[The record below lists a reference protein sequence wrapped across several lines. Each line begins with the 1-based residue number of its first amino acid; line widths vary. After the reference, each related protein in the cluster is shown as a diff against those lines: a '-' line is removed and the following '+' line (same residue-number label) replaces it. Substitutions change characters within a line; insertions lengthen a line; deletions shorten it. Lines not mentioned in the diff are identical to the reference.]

1 MSRILIVED
10 EFSISNFMKTVLEGD
25 GYTVEVATCAA
36 QARAALDRAEY
47 QVLLLDLGLPD
58 ADGLELL
65 RELRQR
71 YALPVIVV
79 SARTEESEKVA
90 ALDCGADDYIT
101 KPFGSP
107 ELLAR
112 IRAALRRAGPAAGTT
127 AFTTGA
133 LTIDYD
139 KHLVTIEGK
148 PVHLTANEYRLVEL
162 LSRSAGKVLTYD
174 RISEA
179 MWGDAAGGIPPHR
192 LADAVVGEDLAGAAA
207 QKLHQAVF
215 VGGQMHRLALDG
227 HQVLII
233 IDGERPGGKGGGAG
247 SGTGPAQRR
256 PDACQ
261 QLRRAERLGDIVIGA
276 AVQGGHLFAF
286 LGAGRNHNDRQGVP
300 LPQLP
305 QKLQPVGVRQSEIQQ
320 QHLVFRPVQ
329 RRTGLCRTGGHL
341 HGVAVAL
348 QHRLHK
354 ITDGKL
360 VLHDQNSTHRFRPPL
375 WSVSAG

>member
-10 EFSISNFMKTVLEGD
+10 EFSISNFLKTVLEGD

-47 QVLLLDLGLPD
+47 RVLLLDLGLPD

-179 MWGDAAGGIPPHR
+179 MWGDAAGGNSQLLRVNMANIRRKLEQNPAEPQYILTEIGVGYR
-192 LADAVVGEDLAGAAA
+192 MRDAL
-207 QKLHQAVF
+207 
-215 VGGQMHRLALDG
+215 
-227 HQVLII
+227 
-233 IDGERPGGKGGGAG
+233 
-247 SGTGPAQRR
+247 
-256 PDACQ
+256 
-261 QLRRAERLGDIVIGA
+261 
-276 AVQGGHLFAF
+276 
-286 LGAGRNHNDRQGVP
+286 
-300 LPQLP
+300 
-305 QKLQPVGVRQSEIQQ
+305 
-320 QHLVFRPVQ
+320 
-329 RRTGLCRTGGHL
+329 
-341 HGVAVAL
+341 
-348 QHRLHK
+348 
-354 ITDGKL
+354 
-360 VLHDQNSTHRFRPPL
+360 
-375 WSVSAG
+375 

>member
-36 QARAALDRAEY
+36 QARAALGRAEY

-139 KHLVTIEGK
+139 KHLVTIKGK

-179 MWGDAAGGIPPHR
+179 MWGDAAGGNSQLLRVNMANIRRKLEQNPAEPQYI
-192 LADAVVGEDLAGAAA
+192 LTEIGVGYRMKE
-207 QKLHQAVF
+207 
-215 VGGQMHRLALDG
+215 
-227 HQVLII
+227 
-233 IDGERPGGKGGGAG
+233 PG
-247 SGTGPAQRR
+247 
-256 PDACQ
+256 
-261 QLRRAERLGDIVIGA
+261 
-276 AVQGGHLFAF
+276 
-286 LGAGRNHNDRQGVP
+286 
-300 LPQLP
+300 
-305 QKLQPVGVRQSEIQQ
+305 
-320 QHLVFRPVQ
+320 
-329 RRTGLCRTGGHL
+329 
-341 HGVAVAL
+341 
-348 QHRLHK
+348 
-354 ITDGKL
+354 
-360 VLHDQNSTHRFRPPL
+360 
-375 WSVSAG
+375 